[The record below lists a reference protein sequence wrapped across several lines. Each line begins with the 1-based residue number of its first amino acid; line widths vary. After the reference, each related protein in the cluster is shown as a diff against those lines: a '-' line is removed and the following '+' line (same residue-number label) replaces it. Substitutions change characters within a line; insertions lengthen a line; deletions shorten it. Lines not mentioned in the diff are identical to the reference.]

1 MKQPNTLLFFTDQ
14 QRYDTIAALG
24 NPIIKTPNMDFIA
37 NTGVSF
43 DRCYTNSP
51 VCIAARCAMV
61 TGLPA
66 HVTDCYANVPMPQEE
81 TSFMEVLQ
89 SLGYQTHGV
98 GKQHFSPDSHK
109 LWGYDS
115 RNYSEE
121 GGQGDEFR
129 DYLKK
134 NGYGYVDDIHGVRS
148 EYYYIPQPSQL
159 PAHLHNSSW
168 VADCSID
175 YLNKRDPNKPFF
187 LMSSFI
193 KPHPPFE
200 NPVPWNKL
208 YRMGQMPLPRRP
220 ENYQDALCY
229 WNHFQNRYKY
239 RDQGFDDNMLRTM
252 KAAYYGAISFV
263 DYNVGRI
270 LEALGDDIDNTL
282 ILYLA
287 DHGEMLGD
295 FGSFGKRNMLEPS
308 AHVPMLARLP
318 GVFEGGRR
326 IDAPTSNLDLFPTFT
341 AIAGADSPSAHPEGQ
356 DLRAVADG
364 SSEREYVYSQYGQE
378 ATGLYL
384 ITDGTWKYTYSAAD
398 QKEWLYNLELDAGE
412 SRNLA
417 YNGFYMNET
426 VRLRTALLERF
437 TEAGYTKAVE
447 NGQWRD
453 YGTTGTTF
461 ETDELL
467 LLQDLAEDLQVKI
480 DDLGEGY
487 ARNVTYPAEASQAL
501 FARFRG
507 KRK

>member
-1 MKQPNTLLFFTDQ
+1 MKQPNILLLFTDQ

-24 NPIIKTPNMDFIA
+24 NPFIKTPNMDYIA

-66 HVTDCYANVPMPQEE
+66 HVTNCYANVPMPQDEP
-81 TSFMEVLQ
+81 SFMEGLQ
-89 SLGYQTHGV
+89 ALGYQTHGV

-115 RNYSEE
+115 RDYSEE
-121 GGQGDEFR
+121 GGGDDEFR
-129 DYLKK
+129 LFLQK

-159 PAHLHNSSW
+159 PAHLHNTHW
-168 VADCSID
+168 VADRSIE
-175 YLNKRDPNKPFF
+175 YLEKRDPNKPFF

-208 YRMGQMPLPRRP
+208 YRAPQMPLPHRP

-239 RDQGFDDNMLRTM
+239 RDQGFDDNFLRTM
-252 KAAYYGAISFV
+252 KAAYYAAISFV

-270 LEALGDDIDNTL
+270 LTALGNELDDTL
-282 ILYLA
+282 ILFLS

-295 FGSFGKRNMLEPS
+295 FGSFGKRNMLEPA

-318 GVFEGGRR
+318 GTFEGGHR
-326 IDAPTSNLDLFPTFT
+326 IGAPTSNLDLFPTFL
-341 AIAGADSPSAHPEGQ
+341 AMAGADTPSVHSDGQ
-356 DLRAVADG
+356 DLRSVAEG
-364 SSEREYVYSQYGQE
+364 SSDRQYVFSQYGQE

-384 ITDGTWKYTYSAAD
+384 ITDGTWKYTFSAAD
-398 QKEWLYNLELDAGE
+398 QKEWLYNLDLDPAE

-417 YNGFYMNET
+417 HNGFYINET
-426 VRLRTALLERF
+426 HRLRTALLTRF

-447 NGQWRD
+447 NGEWRD
-453 YGTTGTTF
+453 YGQTDTNFG
-461 ETDELL
+461 TDEFL

-487 ARNVTYPAEASQAL
+487 ARNVTYPPEASEAL

-507 KRK
+507 KRN